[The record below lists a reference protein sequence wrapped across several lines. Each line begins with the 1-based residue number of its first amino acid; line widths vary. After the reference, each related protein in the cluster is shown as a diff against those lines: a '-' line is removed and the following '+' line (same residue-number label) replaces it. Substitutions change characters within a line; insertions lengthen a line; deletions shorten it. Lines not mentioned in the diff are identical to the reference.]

1 MKDII
6 SIVHFKDFFSNFWLS
21 FYKNI
26 NYKNYRNSI
35 VLKNLAFKLLH
46 FNKVKFFI
54 VQSISLNETIN

>member
-54 VQSISLNETIN
+54 AQSISLNETIN